1 MSIIVTDE
9 RHCNRP
15 KTARPGRSRGQMG
28 SIWGLGADFLRL
40 CPKKRKIRS
49 KHRSS
54 LVIYRPTIAVAGN
67 GYRDNFMEVRAKIRT
82 LQAAVMMG
90 LAAPLLAQGVTPVVP
105 APTQQPVLAPE
116 PSANDP
122 ATATPMAVPL
132 AAVPTLP
139 PKAAPKIVKK
149 KGPVDSLKPGQFVW
163 EKRDVY
169 AGPLKIVAVLDVQRI
184 YVFQND
190 KLVGFST
197 ISAGKKG
204 KETPTGYFNILQKNI
219 DHKSNLYSNAPMPFM
234 QRLTWDGIALHGGHI
249 PGYPASHGCIRM
261 PTEFAKALYGV
272 TQMDQEVVVLQNT
285 YTPVKRPEPQ
295 PVPVIDPPVAPP
307 AEQPVAPPMTPAPD
321 PAVTPPA
328 SPPKPLKN

>member
-1 MSIIVTDE
+1 M
-9 RHCNRP
+9 
-15 KTARPGRSRGQMG
+15 K
-28 SIWGLGADFLRL
+28 
-40 CPKKRKIRS
+40 
-49 KHRSS
+49 
-54 LVIYRPTIAVAGN
+54 
-67 GYRDNFMEVRAKIRT
+67 VRATIRF
-82 LQAAVMMG
+82 LQAAAMVGM
-90 LAAPLLAQGVTPVVP
+90 AAPLLAQMTPPVVSQT
-105 APTQQPVLAPE
+105 PTQPVLTPE
-116 PSANDP
+116 QSVNDP
-122 ATATPMAVPL
+122 ATTTPMVAPPPT
-132 AAVPTLP
+132 VPTIAP
-139 PKAAPKIVKK
+139 APVPKVVKK

-169 AGPLKIVAVLDVQRI
+169 EGPLKIVAVLDVQRI

-219 DHKSNLYSNAPMPFM
+219 DHKSNLYSNAPMPYM

-249 PGYPASHGCIRM
+249 PGYPASHGCIRL
-261 PTEFAKALYGV
+261 PKEFARALYGV

-285 YTPVKRPEPQ
+285 ATPIKRPEPK
-295 PVPVIDPPVAPP
+295 PVPVIDPPVVPP
-307 AEQPVAPPMTPAPD
+307 VEQPVAPPMTPTID